1 MLLFG
6 HHPAVLPDGFFGGH
20 GPVLLAALG
29 VGGAAELVAAA
40 PADSVFFFFLYPMS
54 DQTNITFSAFTAA
67 AGSGLVP
74 PVYSVA
80 PTSGSVDPSS

>member
-29 VGGAAELVAAA
+29 VGGATELVVA
-40 PADSVFFFFLYPMS
+40 V
-54 DQTNITFSAFTAA
+54 TAN
-67 AGSGLVP
+67 
-74 PVYSVA
+74 
-80 PTSGSVDPSS
+80 